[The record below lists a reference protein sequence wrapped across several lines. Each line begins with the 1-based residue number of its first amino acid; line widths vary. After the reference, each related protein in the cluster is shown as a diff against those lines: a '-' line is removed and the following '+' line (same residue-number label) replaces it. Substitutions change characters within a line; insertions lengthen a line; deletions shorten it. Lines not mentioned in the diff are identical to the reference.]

1 MKGTRVIKKTIS
13 QEEDMRKNSIK
24 SKLESESVGVS
35 LLVSPRDQSMVQGG
49 LVLSKAR
56 VFNVFEEVD
65 H

>member
-24 SKLESESVGVS
+24 SKLESESAGVS